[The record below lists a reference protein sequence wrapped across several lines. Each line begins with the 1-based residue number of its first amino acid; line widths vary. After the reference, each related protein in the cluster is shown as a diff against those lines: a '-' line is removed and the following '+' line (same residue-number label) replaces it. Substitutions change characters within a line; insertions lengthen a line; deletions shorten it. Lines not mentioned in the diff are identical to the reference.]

1 MYTFAH
7 TWCLFS
13 KKLDTIKMF
22 ISGRLAV
29 VPFIQWNVCTCKG
42 RGLKCADEKIFKIYE
57 WMKVQHCVSVCLKS
71 LYTLLFF
78 ICSDRLSNDVR
89 ENRKR
94 HLQESQKGGWDV
106 GWEEGRLH
114 TLCCFIPF
122 RFCTMFQ
129 ILPLKKLTA
138 LKRVTEI
145 SRKTKIKTKKT
156 PEKPKKN
163 PQNPTTT

>member
-1 MYTFAH
+1 
-7 TWCLFS
+7 
-13 KKLDTIKMF
+13 
-22 ISGRLAV
+22 
-29 VPFIQWNVCTCKG
+29 
-42 RGLKCADEKIFKIYE
+42 
-57 WMKVQHCVSVCLKS
+57 MKVQHCVSVCLKS

-138 LKRVTEI
+138 LKRVKEI

-156 PEKPKKN
+156 PEKPKKT
-163 PQNPTTT
+163 PKTQQQPRISAQVLDHQGLTMKRGQMTEF

>member
-1 MYTFAH
+1 MRKS
-7 TWCLFS
+7 S
-13 KKLDTIKMF
+13 KYMSEWRYSIVLVFVWK
-22 ISGRLAV
+22 
-29 VPFIQWNVCTCKG
+29 VCTRFC
-42 RGLKCADEKIFKIYE
+42 F
-57 WMKVQHCVSVCLKS
+57 
-71 LYTLLFF
+71 LYAVTA
-78 ICSDRLSNDVR
+78 SQMMYVKT
-89 ENRKR
+89 ENL

-163 PQNPTTT
+163 PKTQQQPRISAQVLDHQGLTMKRGQMTEFWARERT